1 MITQNRPR
9 RKASGGRYRSY
20 RKKRLYEAGNLP
32 TDTKLGN
39 FKTKTTKG
47 KYALYKTRVV
57 STDKVNVAL
66 KDGKSKVV
74 KIESILENPANREYV
89 RRNIIT
95 KGAIVKT
102 ELGKVKITS
111 RPGQDGTVNGILIE

>member
-1 MITQNRPR
+1 MITQSRPK
-9 RKASGGRYRSY
+9 RKASGGRYRAY

-39 FKTKTTKG
+39 FKTKVVKE
-47 KYALYKTRVV
+47 KFAQYKTKVV
-57 STDKVNVAL
+57 SADKVNVAL

-74 KIESILENPANREYV
+74 KIEAILENPANREYV
-89 RRNIIT
+89 RRNIIS
-95 KGAIVKT
+95 KGAVVKT